1 MAPRPT
7 RQWLPGPARQRL
19 PGPAAGGPASTGAG
33 RYGTLTV
40 AAVPIGRPGDASPLL
55 AQALAEAPLVAAE
68 DTRRLRRLAAT
79 LGVEVTGR
87 VISYWNAVERQ
98 RSDQLLDV
106 LRAGQDVL
114 LVSDAGMPTIS
125 DPGYRL
131 VAAAAEAGARS
142 GSCPDRRGH
151 RRMAVSGLAD

>member
-1 MAPRPT
+1 
-7 RQWLPGPARQRL
+7 
-19 PGPAAGGPASTGAG
+19 
-33 RYGTLTV
+33 
-40 AAVPIGRPGDASPLL
+40 
-55 AQALAEAPLVAAE
+55 VAAE

-106 LRAGQDVL
+106 LRSGQDVL
-114 LVSDAGMPTIS
+114 LVSDAGMRTIS

-131 VAAAAEAGARS
+131 VAAAAEAAPRS
-142 GSCPDRRGH
+142 GSCPDRPR
-151 RRMAVSGLAD
+151 